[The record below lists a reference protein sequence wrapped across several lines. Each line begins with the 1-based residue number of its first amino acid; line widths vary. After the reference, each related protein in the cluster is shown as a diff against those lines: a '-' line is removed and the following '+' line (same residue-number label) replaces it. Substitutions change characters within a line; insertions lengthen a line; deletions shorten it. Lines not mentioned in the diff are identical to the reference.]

1 MVKAD
6 SGISSVADL
15 KGKRV
20 VTRTGS
26 IVSLTNLNIAYLH
39 SGGLSLSDITAVK
52 SDGILK
58 DIEKVIE
65 GGADAC
71 AVTLGMPAVHKA
83 NAGVPGG
90 IRILPLGAGGTDSFI
105 GREAPGARGLTENP
119 GKQFPFLT
127 EPTRVAAFD
136 VYLNAGA
143 QVSEEDAYKLI
154 KVLHTRWESM
164 QKSYGPLR
172 PMNKDDIVPP
182 TNPQPYHPGVVKYW
196 KEVGLW
202 TAENEKQQQEALT
215 AGR

>member
-1 MVKAD
+1 MTSDARN
-6 SGISSVADL
+6 SQIPSLPASS
-15 KGKRV
+15 
-20 VTRTGS
+20 TTFS
-26 IVSLTNLNIAYLH
+26 
-39 SGGLSLSDITAVK
+39 VK

-58 DIEKVIE
+58 DIEKVVE

-83 NAGVPGG
+83 NAEVPGG
-90 IRILPLGAGGTDSFI
+90 IRILPLGAGGSDSFI
-105 GREAPGARGLTENP
+105 GREVPGARGLTENP
-119 GKQFPFLT
+119 GTRYPFLT
-127 EPTRVAAFD
+127 QPTRVAVFD

-164 QKSYGPLR
+164 QKSYGLLR
-172 PMNKDDIVPP
+172 PMNKDNIVPP
-182 TNPQPYHPGVVKYW
+182 TNPQPYHTGVVKYW

-202 TAENEKQQQEALT
+202 TAENERQQQEALA